1 MVMPKSNGKRKFS
14 VNNMFFFLNN
24 RIPGRI
30 NIRVDTDTRG
40 TRMAT
45 EEEVA
50 PSAVHTGDVSR
61 QWPASERTRT
71 PK

>member
-1 MVMPKSNGKRKFS
+1 
-14 VNNMFFFLNN
+14 MFFFLNN